1 MRNNYQ
7 GLSADEPTLSKVP
20 GQTCSSSFSIQ
31 SENNSNEELLDLL
44 CHVRP
49 GKNFQPLMDIFE
61 KIQVNGKKEDPLFTF
76 LKKSLPTPHD
86 DPEALIDNPS
96 SIIWKPVKRSDIS
109 WNFEKFLV
117 SPDGLPV
124 KRYSKSFLTSEIE
137 KDIEDLLDK
146 KHVD

>member
-1 MRNNYQ
+1 MNQLCQKFQDKLAVLAFPSNQ
-7 GLSADEPTLSKVP
+7 FGH
-20 GQTCSSSFSIQ
+20 Q
-31 SENNSNEELLDLL
+31 ENNSNEELLDLL
-44 CHVRP
+44 RHVRP

-137 KDIEDLLDK
+137 KDIKDLLEK
-146 KHVD
+146 TC